1 SSRSR
6 PLASF
11 LQHTPQSHS
20 LLTVHLQQPDGGTT
34 HVGDPEN
41 TRALDTEVVFPQVI
55 AWMEKT
61 CQSIGVRIKA
71 REVGS
76 FEQIAELAGECQI
89 SLFITTAMLLGD
101 DMLDMK

>member
-1 SSRSR
+1 
-6 PLASF
+6 
-11 LQHTPQSHS
+11 
-20 LLTVHLQQPDGGTT
+20 
-34 HVGDPEN
+34 
-41 TRALDTEVVFPQVI
+41 
-55 AWMEKT
+55 MEKT